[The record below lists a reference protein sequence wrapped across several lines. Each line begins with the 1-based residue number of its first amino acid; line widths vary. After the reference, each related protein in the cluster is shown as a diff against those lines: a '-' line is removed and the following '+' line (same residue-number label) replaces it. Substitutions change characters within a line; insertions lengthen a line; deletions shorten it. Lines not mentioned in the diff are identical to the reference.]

1 MRRFR
6 QEETSQLEALR
17 NCYKVPSGG
26 ELREVK
32 ADASRKNFLW
42 DLWSASQRSN
52 PLKAREQHWRAF
64 IQSCI
69 HHTVYQRFVPHAR

>member
-1 MRRFR
+1 MRRLR

-42 DLWSASQRSN
+42 DLWTH
-52 PLKAREQHWRAF
+52 PREV
-64 IQSCI
+64 
-69 HHTVYQRFVPHAR
+69 TL

>member
-1 MRRFR
+1 MQIRRLR

-32 ADASRKNFLW
+32 ADASRKNFLG
-42 DLWSASQRSN
+42 DLWMY
-52 PLKAREQHWRAF
+52 PREV
-64 IQSCI
+64 
-69 HHTVYQRFVPHAR
+69 TL